1 MVKPDADQET
11 ETRKVFTI
19 LLFITPWRK
28 DSTPC
33 RATRGSTKVSREA
46 EGEGEAVGRASTIE
60 VSMGRNGQGRVG
72 RLRIG

>member
-1 MVKPDADQET
+1 MLE
-11 ETRKVFTI
+11 
-19 LLFITPWRK
+19 
-28 DSTPC
+28 

>member
-33 RATRGSTKVSREA
+33 KATRGSTKVSREA
-46 EGEGEAVGRASTIE
+46 EGEGEAVGRYLYCGIHGKEWA
-60 VSMGRNGQGRVG
+60 RQGR
-72 RLRIG
+72 RT

>member
-1 MVKPDADQET
+1 MKPDADQET

-46 EGEGEAVGRASTIE
+46 EGEGEAVGRHLYCGIHGKEWA
-60 VSMGRNGQGRVG
+60 RQGRQT
-72 RLRIG
+72 